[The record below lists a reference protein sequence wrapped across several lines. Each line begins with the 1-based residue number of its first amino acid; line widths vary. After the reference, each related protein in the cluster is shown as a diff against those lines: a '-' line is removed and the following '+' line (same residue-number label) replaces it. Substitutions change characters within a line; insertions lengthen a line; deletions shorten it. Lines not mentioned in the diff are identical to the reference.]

1 MFNVKWGIIC
11 GLVAFV
17 LAFATSLLVGQALL
31 SVALVRA
38 LIFAVL
44 FFLLGTGAWTLIN
57 NFIPEVL
64 SPSAGDDATSNIFS
78 MNQTGSRVNI
88 TLGEQVDAALPDR
101 DGEPQDPNDVGD
113 INDLVSG
120 AFKPEKRAP
129 QRIDQ
134 NPENDY
140 NDGSGEFAPR
150 SEAEEKEEG
159 FSVNFSSF
167 VSSGDEAGETDPFSD
182 PFSLTSG
189 DDGEAA
195 PERSSLPER
204 KVTGNRPEKFEGD
217 FNPKEIAAGIRTV
230 LEKDKKG

>member
-1 MFNVKWGIIC
+1 MFNVKWGIVC
-11 GLVAFV
+11 GIVAFV

-64 SPSAGDDATSNIFS
+64 SPNAGNDATSNIFS
-78 MNQTGSRVNI
+78 MDQTGSRVNI
-88 TLGEQVDAALPDR
+88 TLGGQSDAALPDK
-101 DGEPQDPNDVGD
+101 DDEAQNPDDVGN

-120 AFKPEKRAP
+120 AFKPEKRAA

-140 NDGSGEFAPR
+140 NDGSGEFTQ
-150 SEAEEKEEG
+150 EAHG
-159 FSVNFSSF
+159 
-167 VSSGDEAGETDPFSD
+167 GDEAFSVDFGGFVSGGDDAGESD
-182 PFSLTSG
+182 PFADSFSLGSG
-189 DDGEAA
+189 SEDSMASAE
-195 PERSSLPER
+195 SSLPER